1 VPYFRLYCSARTYCS
16 PEDGSGSQKISLLTV
31 ATTSSVLT
39 ILSTDTSSHLN
50 PLSYY
55 VLHNTVQSRYALTD
69 FRSYGALDFSEIL
82 RGKKGKPLYFLLSIE
97 TVIFRE
103 KFRRCFLNSAKFD
116 EIRTRIPGIISEIN
130 GPDPDF
136 GAKISEKLSEI
147 RLSIHS
153 NIVSY
158 ALFPS
163 RKEWPQS
170 PKLS

>member
-103 KFRRCFLNSAKFD
+103 KFRR
-116 EIRTRIPGIISEIN
+116 IISEIN